1 MEIRHLRL
9 VKTVAETKNLTKASQ
24 LLFLSQSA
32 LSHQLRE
39 IESRYSTQI
48 FVRAKKQ
55 MHLTQAGERLLKTAK
70 IVLQELENT
79 DCEIS
84 TMLAKDEGVLRIS
97 TMCYTCYHWLSPTLK
112 IYKKQFPN
120 VRIDVLPDATYATI
134 EALLGGRLDIALSS
148 ERINDPNL
156 IYRPLF
162 EDELLA
168 IVSPNH
174 PFAQRKRLNP
184 KDFEV
189 DPFIKY
195 DIPEAHSDIISNYF
209 KPNNVKPPKIMHLRL
224 TEAIIELV
232 KAEMGISIL
241 AKWSVQQYL
250 DRGELA
256 GIPIAKLGKRTW
268 YAVTLK
274 NLKEP
279 TYLTEFINC
288 LRSEINWSE

>member
-24 LLFLSQSA
+24 QLFLSQSA

-55 MHLTQAGERLLKTAK
+55 MHLTQAGERLLKTAH
-70 IVLQELENT
+70 IVLDELEKT
-79 DCEIS
+79 DCEIN
-84 TMLAKDEGVLRIS
+84 TMLAKDEGSLRVS

-112 IYKKQFPN
+112 IYKKKFPN
-120 VRIDVLPDATYATI
+120 VSIEVLPEATYATI
-134 EALLGGRLDIALSS
+134 EALLNGRLDIALSS
-148 ERINDPNL
+148 EKIKDPNL

-162 EDELLA
+162 EDQLLA
-168 IVSPNH
+168 VVSPNH
-174 PFAQRKRLNP
+174 PLAQRKRLHP
-184 KDFEV
+184 KDFELE
-189 DPFIKY
+189 PFIKY
-195 DIPEAHSDIISNYF
+195 DIPEAHSDIINNFF
-209 KPNNVKPPKIMHLRL
+209 KPNSVKLPRIIHMRL

-232 KAEMGISIL
+232 KADMGISIL

-256 GIPIAKLGKRTW
+256 GIPISKLGNRIW

-274 NLKEP
+274 NLVEP
-279 TYLTEFINC
+279 RYLTEFIEC
-288 LRSEINWSE
+288 LKSEIN